1 MSALAERTMARRRS
15 ENGRHAAAV
24 VVEEPRTLT
33 PYERLEMLCDPGSLH
48 VIRSTVLPRRESK
61 RMQSGDGVVG
71 AAGSIGGRP
80 VYCYAQDQ
88 KFAGG
93 SLGEAHAETIVRVMQ
108 LAGRA
113 GAPVIGFVASGG
125 ARMDDGI
132 AALGGY
138 GRIFRETVKLS
149 GRVPQISIITGVSAG
164 GGAYSPALTDF
175 VVMTEGSAM
184 FLTGP
189 GVVREVTGEDVDA
202 AALGGPRVHSKNG
215 VCQFVAEDDRKAAA
229 LARRLLGF
237 LPSHAG
243 EGPPHGGPAAVPTV
257 DPSTF
262 VPESQRSVYDVRDV
276 IGALVDDGAMLEMSE
291 RWARNMVTGFCRID
305 GRPVGVIAN
314 QPWYLGGVIDAAA
327 SQKAAKFV
335 RICNS
340 YGLPLVVLV
349 DTPGFLPG
357 TKQEDLGVI
366 RHGAKLLHAFSE
378 AVVPKVTV
386 VLRKAFGGG
395 YITMNSKDLGADLA
409 LAWPDAEIGIMG
421 PKQAVG
427 IVHKRDIAG
436 ADDPDAERDRLAAE
450 YAEGNV
456 SAIVAAREGHI
467 DELIEP
473 ADTRRRLAG
482 ALASLSLSGGYGN
495 AGGNIPL

>member
-1 MSALAERTMARRRS
+1 MSALAERTMDRRS
-15 ENGRHAAAV
+15 TNGRHPAL

-33 PYERLEMLCDPGSLH
+33 AYERLEALCDPGSLQ

-61 RMQSGDGVVG
+61 RMQPGDGVVG
-71 AAGSIGGRP
+71 AAGTVAGRP
-80 VYCYAQDQ
+80 IYCYAQDQ
-88 KFAGG
+88 TFAGG

-138 GRIFRETVKLS
+138 GRIFRESVKLS
-149 GRVPQISIITGVSAG
+149 GRVPQISVITGVSAG

-189 GVVREVTGEDVDA
+189 GVVQEVTGERRGRA
-202 AALGGPRVHSKNG
+202 G
-215 VCQFVAEDDRKAAA
+215 
-229 LARRLLGF
+229 ARRSARPLEERR
-237 LPSHAG
+237 LPVRRGGRSRRREA
-243 EGPPHGGPAAVPTV
+243 GPAAARLPAVAGPGRAHRTAGPARCPAV
-257 DPSTF
+257 DPSRF
-262 VPESQRSVYDVRDV
+262 VPEAQRQVYDVRDV
-276 IGALVDDGAMLEMSE
+276 IGAIVDDGALLEMSE
-291 RWARNMVTGFCRID
+291 RWARNMVTAFCRID
-305 GRPVGVIAN
+305 GRAVGVIAN

-357 TKQEDLGVI
+357 TKQEGLGVI
-366 RHGAKLLHAFSE
+366 RHGAKLLHAFAE

-427 IVHKRDIAG
+427 IVHRRDIAA
-436 ADDPDAERDRLAAE
+436 ADDPEAERDRLADE
-450 YAEGNV
+450 YAEGHV

-467 DELIEP
+467 DELVEP

-482 ALASLSLSGGYGN
+482 ALAGLSLSGEYGN
-495 AGGNIPL
+495 SGGNIPL

>member
-1 MSALAERTMARRRS
+1 MSALAERT
-15 ENGRHAAAV
+15 NGHVRGGLR

-33 PYERLEMLCDPGSLH
+33 AKERLEALCDPGSVH
-48 VIRSTVLPRRESK
+48 VIRSTVLPRKESK
-61 RMQSGDGVVG
+61 RVRAGDGVVG
-71 AAGSIGGRP
+71 AAGTIAGRP

-88 KFAGG
+88 SFVGG
-93 SLGEAHAETIVRVMQ
+93 SLGEAHADTIVRVME

-138 GRIFRETVKLS
+138 GRIFRASVQLS
-149 GRVPQISIITGVSAG
+149 GKVPQISIITGVSAG

-175 VVMTEGSAM
+175 VVMTQQSAM

-189 GVVREVTGEDVDA
+189 GVVRQVTGEDVDA
-202 AALGGPRVHSKNG
+202 AELGGPRVHAKNG
-215 VCQFVAEDDRKAAA
+215 VCQFVADDDIDAIR
-229 LARRLLGF
+229 LARELLAH
-237 LPSHAG
+237 LPQRAG
-243 EGPPHGGPAAVPTV
+243 EAAPMAPPAIPRST
-257 DPSTF
+257 DPSAI
-262 VPESQRSVYDVRDV
+262 VPESARSVYDVRGV
-276 IGALVDDGAMLEMSE
+276 IEALVDNGHLLEVSD
-291 RWARNMVTGFCRID
+291 RWARNMVTALCRIE

-335 RICNS
+335 RLCNS

-357 TKQEDLGVI
+357 TKQEELGVI
-366 RHGAKLLHAFSE
+366 RHGAKLLHAFAE

-409 LAWPDAEIGIMG
+409 LAWPDAQIGVMG
-421 PKQAVG
+421 AKQAVG
-427 IVHKRDIAG
+427 IVHRRDIEA
-436 ADDPDAERDRLAAE
+436 ADDPEAERDRLAEE
-450 YAEGNV
+450 YEDGHV
-456 SAIVAAREGHI
+456 SAIIAAREGQI
-467 DELIEP
+467 DELVEP
-473 ADTRRRLAG
+473 KDTRPRLAG
-482 ALASLSLSGGYGN
+482 AIAALSHGGQYGN
-495 AGGNIPL
+495 GGGNIPL

>member
-1 MSALAERTMARRRS
+1 MSALADRMPAERLSALL
-15 ENGRHAAAV
+15 
-24 VVEEPRTLT
+24 EEPRTLT
-33 PYERLEMLCDPGSLH
+33 ARERLELLCDPGSLH

-61 RMQSGDGVVG
+61 RMQQGDGVVG
-71 AAGSIGGRP
+71 AAGTIAGRP

-88 KFAGG
+88 TFAGG

-138 GRIFRETVKLS
+138 GRIFRESVRLS

-175 VVMTEGSAM
+175 VIMTEGSAM

-202 AALGGPRVHSKNG
+202 QQLGGPRVHAKNG
-215 VCQFVAEDDRKAAA
+215 VCQFVAADDLEAVRTARDL
-229 LARRLLGF
+229 LAH
-237 LPSHAG
+237 LPQHAG
-243 EGPPHGGPAAVPTV
+243 ERPPHGPPAQVPGADPAVL
-257 DPSTF
+257 
-262 VPESQRSVYDVRDV
+262 VPESARKVYDVRGV
-276 IGALVDDGAMLEMSE
+276 IESLVDDGALLEVSDH
-291 RWARNMVTGFCRID
+291 WARNMVTAFCRID

-357 TKQEDLGVI
+357 TKQEGLGVI
-366 RHGAKLLHAFSE
+366 RHGAKLLHAFAE

-386 VLRKAFGGG
+386 VLRKAYGGG
-395 YITMNSKDLGADLA
+395 FITMNSKDLGADLA
-409 LAWPDAEIGIMG
+409 LAWPDAQIGIMG

-427 IVHKRDIAG
+427 IVHRREIA
-436 ADDPDAERDRLAAE
+436 AAEDPEREHDRLADA
-450 YAEGNV
+450 YAADHV
-456 SAIVAAREGHI
+456 SAAAAAREGFI
-467 DELIEP
+467 DELVSPGE
-473 ADTRRRLAG
+473 TRRRLSG
-482 ALASLSLSGGYGN
+482 ALTALSGAGEYGN
-495 AGGNIPL
+495 GGGNIPL